1 MQGPS
6 PIPVFRPAKLS
17 PGPEFQGSL
26 VESPANVFYQRV
38 TASRATLDRMQFQW
52 RSVSDNLLISPIVRI
67 RFLLHVN
74 CPQIWTQLTSTIPLQ
89 GLAQMQHDQLAN
101 YGAVA
106 AGNHGLGKVSTP
118 CLVFADGDAFTN
130 CCSSINLQFNG
141 TSLSLNRTN
150 RFWRDWQRTQLS
162 SEDSARIY
170 KRSGG
175 CYDQFDAKGVVTA
188 ATVIPAHGGNGAAVA
203 NRANAEAGLCAG
215 LTQDSGISERS
226 KALYSAVV
234 DQEMVG
240 NTTRK
245 IWISYPVPVAPLN
258 PWHGYVLPASCP
270 YKNCPLAIPHLS
282 AGGLDILMEDFATS
296 FIRKL
301 GGSLTAGN
309 AQGILGAQNQAATAI
324 TMGDAKDCVL
334 ELKYFRLSHTRTLKE
349 SYRFNVWQTQTFNGP
364 DPPSVSALTNG
375 HRDTFGGYIG
385 MAPIGK
391 DPVQSAVG
399 AISMISADRANRE
412 WTFSFDALNLAQVP
426 SFLLISVPR
435 LSHTYTMAD
444 DRDAG
449 SIPNCIRNLSRNLY
463 IKNLQIIVNSARGA
477 IDSESSD
484 KTGFVNA
491 ERLFEMTQENAGSHY
506 FKEGGF
512 RAWRDYQCAVLLN
525 STQFAPG
532 LQVSDGVAYPIQ
544 VQIEMTVQNRCVDVC
559 AEKLLGPVGVVTQG
573 IGGGAL
579 ATDQNGAKIAP
590 ALVADYIRARAQATC
605 FFTKIVLATTETS
618 ATTNAMN
625 YPLDSA
631 ERLMNSAGQMR

>member
-26 VESPANVFYQRV
+26 VESPANVFYQKV

-52 RSVSDNLLISPIVRI
+52 RSVSDNLLVSPVVRI
-67 RFLLHVN
+67 RFLLNIN
-74 CPQIWTQLTSTIPLQ
+74 CPQLWTHLTSTIPLQ
-89 GLAQMQHDQLAN
+89 GLAQLQVNGLAT
-101 YGAVA
+101 YPALA
-106 AGNHGLGKVSTP
+106 ASNAGIGKVAPP
-118 CLVFADGDAFTN
+118 CLVFADGDAFTS
-130 CCSSINLQFNG
+130 CCSSISLNFNG

-175 CYDQFDAKGVVTA
+175 SYDMFDSRAVVTSGTVLPVA
-188 ATVIPAHGGNGAAVA
+188 AGVSVVVNT
-203 NRANAEAGLCAG
+203 RARAEATLCAG
-215 LTQDSGISERS
+215 VTQDSGISDRS
-226 KALYSAVV
+226 KALYSAIK
-234 DQEMVG
+234 DQEVI
-240 NTTRK
+240 NDTTRS
-245 IWISYPVPVAPLN
+245 IYISYPVPVAPLN

-301 GGSLTAGN
+301 GGSLTAGG
-309 AQGILGAQNQAATAI
+309 AGGVAGAQSAIPTII
-324 TMGDAKDCVL
+324 TMGDKNECVL

-364 DPPSVSALTNG
+364 DPPTIAAVNNG
-375 HRDTFGGYIG
+375 HVDTTADYIA
-385 MAPIGK
+385 MRPMGK
-391 DPVQSAVG
+391 DPVT
-399 AISMISADRANRE
+399 AITSGVSMMSKARADHE
-412 WTFSFDALNLAQVP
+412 WQFSFNALNLAQVP

-435 LSHTYTMAD
+435 LSECYTMGD
-444 DRDAG
+444 DRAAG
-449 SIPNCIRNLSRNLY
+449 SLPNCLRNLSRNLY
-463 IKNLQIIVNSARGA
+463 IKDLKIVVNSARGA
-477 IDSESSD
+477 IDGGGAD

-512 RAWRDYQCAVLLN
+512 RAWRDFGCAVLLN

-544 VQIEMTVQNRCVDVC
+544 VQIDMTVQNRCVDVC
-559 AEKLLGPVGVVTQG
+559 AEKLLGPVDVVNVG
-573 IGGGAL
+573 IGAANL
-579 ATDQNGAKIAP
+579 ATDHTGAKIAP

-618 ATTNAMN
+618 GTTNAMN